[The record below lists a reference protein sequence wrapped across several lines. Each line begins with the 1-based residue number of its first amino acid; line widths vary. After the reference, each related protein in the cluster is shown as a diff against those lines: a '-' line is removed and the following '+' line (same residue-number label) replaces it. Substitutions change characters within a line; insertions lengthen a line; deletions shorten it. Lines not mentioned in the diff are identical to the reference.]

1 MIESKRAMPP
11 IRWPA
16 VLAGV
21 ALAVVV
27 ALLSALVLPPISAAL
42 ATFFGLFVSG
52 LFTGKLTKHGRA
64 YHGALVGAGYVL
76 CEALGIAPALS
87 PTADPLT
94 DTVAVIASDVLLLA
108 SAALGGWSARL
119 WSSSDTGTGR

>member
-1 MIESKRAMPP
+1 MPP

-16 VLAGV
+16 VLAGI

-27 ALLSALVLPPISAAL
+27 ALLGAGALPPISAAV
-42 ATFFGLFVSG
+42 ASFSG
-52 LFTGKLTKHGRA
+52 LFISGVLAGKLAKEGRA

-76 CEALGIAPALS
+76 CEALGIVPALS

-108 SAALGGWSARL
+108 AAALGGWCARL
-119 WSSSDTGTGR
+119 WSSSDRGTGR